1 MNIVKT
7 IDFGN
12 REKFGT
18 EEKCVEFLEAAR
30 WPQGVRCPA
39 CGHAKISRI
48 RAKGKAG
55 KIRNLYQCLEKSCR
69 YQFSATTGTIFHDSH
84 LPLTTWFAAIN
95 AFMLSNEN
103 VSVNQL
109 RQNLG
114 VQYKTAQHVVQ
125 RIREAV
131 RTGSFEVIS
140 ERRSTATVQSKAS
153 AASAMIPPKHVA
165 ARAAAPSHRPE
176 SMESTAFSIMGE
188 VPGKAIGSIFDMFT
202 SLAHMTVR
210 SPWYLAN
217 YIITKVSLDT

>member
-1 MNIVKT
+1 MLRFLALEELMSIVKA

-12 REKFGT
+12 RGKFGT
-18 EEKCVEFLEAAR
+18 EEKCVAFLEVAR
-30 WPQGVRCPA
+30 WPEGVRCPV

-84 LPLTTWFAAIN
+84 LPLTKWFAAIHV
-95 AFMLSNEN
+95 FMVSNEN

-109 RQNLG
+109 RQTLG

-131 RTGSFEVIS
+131 TAGTFEVAS
-140 ERRSTATVQSKAS
+140 DRRSN
-153 AASAMIPPKHVA
+153 AAAQPAVNPPKPVA
-165 ARAAAPSHRPE
+165 AHAAAAVRS
-176 SMESTAFSIMGE
+176 SSIQSSAFLVMGE
-188 VPGKAIGSIFDMFT
+188 VPGKAFGNIFDMFT
-202 SLAHMTVR
+202 SLAHMAVR
-210 SPWYLAN
+210 SP
-217 YIITKVSLDT
+217 

>member
-18 EEKCVEFLEAAR
+18 EEKCVKFLETAR
-30 WPQGVRCPA
+30 WPEGVRCPV
-39 CGHAKISRI
+39 CGHEKISRI
-48 RAKGKAG
+48 HAKGKAG
-55 KIRNLYQCLEKSCR
+55 KVRNLYQCLEKSCR

-84 LPLTTWFAAIN
+84 LPLTKWFAAIN
-95 AFMLSNEN
+95 VFMGSHEK

-109 RQNLG
+109 RQTLG

-131 RTGSFEVIS
+131 EAGTFEVAS
-140 ERRSTATVQSKAS
+140 ERRSN
-153 AASAMIPPKHVA
+153 AAAQLAVKPPKPAA
-165 ARAAAPSHRPE
+165 ARAAAGQRTARIE
-176 SMESTAFSIMGE
+176 SSALSIIGE
-188 VPGKAIGSIFDMFT
+188 APGKAIGNIFDMFT

>member
-18 EEKCVEFLEAAR
+18 EEKCVAFLELAR
-30 WPQGVRCPA
+30 WPEGVRCPV
-39 CGHAKISRI
+39 CGRAKISRI

-69 YQFSATTGTIFHDSH
+69 YQFTATTGTIFHDSH
-84 LPLTTWFAAIN
+84 LPLTKWFAAIN
-95 AFMLSNEN
+95 VFMVSDEN

-109 RQNLG
+109 RQTLG

-131 RTGSFEVIS
+131 DAGTFEVTS
-140 ERRSTATVQSKAS
+140 DRRANAS
-153 AASAMIPPKHVA
+153 PKPALIPPKSVA
-165 ARAAAPSHRPE
+165 AHSVAVHRTPSA
-176 SMESTAFSIMGE
+176 ESTAFSIISE
-188 VPGKAIGSIFDMFT
+188 APGKAIGSMFDMFT

>member
-1 MNIVKT
+1 MNIVKA

-18 EEKCVEFLEAAR
+18 EEKCIAFLEAAR
-30 WPQGVRCPA
+30 WPEGVCCPV

-48 RAKGKAG
+48 HAKGKAG

-84 LPLTTWFAAIN
+84 LPLTKWFAAIN
-95 AFMLSNEN
+95 VFMVSNEN

-109 RQNLG
+109 RQTLG

-131 RTGSFEVIS
+131 EAGTFEVAS
-140 ERRSTATVQSKAS
+140 DRRSN
-153 AASAMIPPKHVA
+153 AAAQLAVVPPKPVA
-165 ARAAAPSHRPE
+165 ARAPARQRTPST
-176 SMESTAFSIMGE
+176 ESTAFSIMGE
-188 VPGKAIGSIFDMFT
+188 VPGKAIGNIFDMFT

-217 YIITKVSLDT
+217 YIITKVSLYT

>member
-18 EEKCVEFLEAAR
+18 EEKCVAFLEAAR
-30 WPQGVRCPA
+30 WPEGVRCPA
-39 CGHAKISRI
+39 CGHARISRI

-84 LPLTTWFAAIN
+84 LPLTKWFAAIN
-95 AFMLSNEN
+95 VFMAGNEK

-109 RQNLG
+109 RQTLG

-125 RIREAV
+125 RIQEAV
-131 RTGSFEVIS
+131 SSGSFEITP
-140 ERRSTATVQSKAS
+140 ERRNVSPAPS
-153 AASAMIPPKHVA
+153 AVSRPKPVA
-165 ARAAAPSHRPE
+165 ARAPAAPSRRPA
-176 SMESTAFSIMGE
+176 SLESTAFSIMSE
-188 VPGKAIGSIFDMFT
+188 VPGKAIGNIFDMFT

>member
-30 WPQGVRCPA
+30 WPEGVRCPV

-84 LPLTTWFAAIN
+84 LPLTKWFAAIN
-95 AFMLSNEN
+95 VFMLSNEN

-109 RQNLG
+109 RQTLG

-125 RIREAV
+125 RIQEAV
-131 RTGSFEVIS
+131 RTGTFEVIP
-140 ERRSTATVQSKAS
+140 ERRSTAAVQPIMNLPKPVAVRTAAGHRTAS
-153 AASAMIPPKHVA
+153 T
-165 ARAAAPSHRPE
+165 
-176 SMESTAFSIMGE
+176 ESTAFSIMSE
-188 VPGKAIGSIFDMFT
+188 VPGKAIGSFFDMFT

>member
-1 MNIVKT
+1 MNIVKA

-30 WPQGVRCPA
+30 WPDGVRCPV

-48 RAKGKAG
+48 RAKNKAG
-55 KIRNLYQCLEKSCR
+55 KTRNLYQCLEKSCR

-84 LPLTTWFAAIN
+84 LPLTKWFAAIN
-95 AFMLSNEN
+95 AFMLSNEDI
-103 VSVNQL
+103 SVNQL
-109 RQNLG
+109 RQSLD
-114 VQYKTAQHVVQ
+114 VQYKTAQHVIQ

-131 RTGSFEVIS
+131 DAGTFELVS
-140 ERRSTATVQSKAS
+140 EQRLSSTSAQPASKAAKAAKERSEEAPIHHPVESESNPFFIMS
-153 AASAMIPPKHVA
+153 A
-165 ARAAAPSHRPE
+165 
-176 SMESTAFSIMGE
+176 
-188 VPGKAIGSIFDMFT
+188 VPGRAFGNIFDMFT

>member
-7 IDFGN
+7 IDFGS

-18 EEKCVEFLEAAR
+18 EEKCIAFLEEAR
-30 WPQGVRCPA
+30 WPEGVCCPA

-84 LPLTTWFAAIN
+84 LPLTKWFAAIN
-95 AFMLSNEN
+95 VFMASNEN

-109 RQNLG
+109 RQTLG

-131 RTGSFEVIS
+131 DAGTFEVS
-140 ERRSTATVQSKAS
+140 SDRRNQ
-153 AASAMIPPKHVA
+153 AASQLAVVPPKPVA
-165 ARAAAPSHRPE
+165 ALAPAGHRTPSAE
-176 SMESTAFSIMGE
+176 SSPFSIMVE
-188 VPGKAIGSIFDMFT
+188 VPVKAFGSIFNMFT

>member
-1 MNIVKT
+1 LLALEESMNIVKT

-18 EEKCVEFLEAAR
+18 EEKCVGFLEAAR
-30 WPQGVRCPA
+30 WPEGVRCPA

-48 RAKGKAG
+48 HAKGKAG

-84 LPLTTWFAAIN
+84 LPLTKWFAAIN
-95 AFMLSNEN
+95 VFMLSNEN

-109 RQNLG
+109 RQTLG

-131 RTGSFEVIS
+131 GAGTFEVGA
-140 ERRSTATVQSKAS
+140 ERPSNAVALN
-153 AASAMIPPKHVA
+153 PPKPVV
-165 ARAAAPSHRPE
+165 ARAAADRRTVSIPA
-176 SMESTAFSIMGE
+176 TAFSVMGE
-188 VPGKAIGSIFDMFT
+188 VPGKTIGNIFNMFT

>member
-18 EEKCVEFLEAAR
+18 EEKCVAFLEAAR
-30 WPQGVRCPA
+30 WPEGVRCPV

-55 KIRNLYQCLEKSCR
+55 KIRNLYQCLDKSCR

-84 LPLTTWFAAIN
+84 LPLTKWFAAIN
-95 AFMLSNEN
+95 VFMVSNEN
-103 VSVNQL
+103 VSINQL
-109 RQNLG
+109 RQTLG

-131 RTGSFEVIS
+131 DAGTFEVTS
-140 ERRSTATVQSKAS
+140 DRRAYPS
-153 AASAMIPPKHVA
+153 AKPAVIPPKSVA
-165 ARAAAPSHRPE
+165 VYRTPSP
-176 SMESTAFSIMGE
+176 ESTAFSIMSE
-188 VPGKAIGSIFDMFT
+188 APGRAIGSIFDMFT